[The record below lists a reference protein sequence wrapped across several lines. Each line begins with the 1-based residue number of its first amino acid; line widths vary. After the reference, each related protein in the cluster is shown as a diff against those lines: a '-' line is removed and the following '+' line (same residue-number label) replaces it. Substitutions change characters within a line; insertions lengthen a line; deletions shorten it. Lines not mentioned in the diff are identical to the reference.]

1 MIENTNFWQGY
12 TAMEVLEGL
21 AAIKKEIGKEE
32 VRESIIRVGLDPD
45 NKKTVDKYS
54 LGMRQ
59 RLSIAQAIME
69 KTDIILLDEP
79 TNALDKSGVQQ
90 MYDILEEEKNRG
102 ALIVVASHNENDIM
116 KCNEMITMSRGR
128 IECIEELLA

>member
-69 KTDIILLDEP
+69 KPDIILLDEP